1 MVTSMETTL
10 AELLELAE
18 TWPKETQEK
27 LLRYA
32 ERLGKEHDGVYRLTP
47 EERSDVEAAIA
58 EMDAGSFASD
68 EEVAEVFNRYRL

>member
-1 MVTSMETTL
+1 METTL
-10 AELLELAE
+10 ADIVEMAE

-32 ERLGKEHDGVYRLTP
+32 EQLAKEHGGVYRLTP
-47 EERSDVEAAIA
+47 EERADVEAALA
-58 EMDAGSFASD
+58 EMDAGRFASD